1 MKKIFPLLLTLASF
15 QASFAQNLTLEGAI
29 ELGLKNRYELQSA
42 YMQLKIDQQ
51 QNKKINA
58 SWLPQVSANGDFRY
72 NSILQKSVLPIGDFG
87 IPGISPGATS
97 TVAFGVPY
105 NTTIGLDAQQ
115 KLLDLTKKID
125 RKINNNSVE
134 NQLLT
139 IEIQK
144 TNVRN
149 DISEAYFYVLYQKE
163 KIKLAQEAVVRAQ
176 TNLENGQTRLKAG
189 TALTNDIERLA
200 LDLSNQR
207 LASRKAKQDYEFSM
221 DQLKFR
227 MNVNQDTTLEISE
240 SLQSL
245 VQKKA
250 PSSVPPYSNNNTIR
264 KEEIARLGNQ
274 LQAKK
279 MLKRNAPTL
288 SAYGNISL
296 LALNEDVY
304 PFSYLGLQTS
314 ITLFGGQQAKFSAQ
328 DYQIRS
334 QMNQV
339 NIEKY
344 RLDLDFEIRSVKKSM
359 EYAQLDLEESEKNI
373 TLAKHVYAN
382 DQFRFEK
389 GNIVLSEL
397 KNSEFTLLT
406 AENNYLITAY
416 NYLLIMLKLEKLL
429 GQ

>member
-304 PFSYLGLQTS
+304 PFSYLGLRTS

>member
-149 DISEAYFYVLYQKE
+149 DISEAYFNVLYQKE

>member
-149 DISEAYFYVLYQKE
+149 DISEAYFNVLYQKE

-304 PFSYLGLQTS
+304 PFSYLGLRTS